1 MPALNRYCWK
11 LPKRIHSIQVWIG
24 KSWERR
30 ACALRSRRWRVLDFL
45 NNAIVAAIIKSAIVI
60 FALLTAFAYM
70 TLIERRVVAKMQG
83 RLGPNRAG
91 PFGIFQPVADAV
103 KMAFKEQIIPTQ
115 SRVAIYLLAPVISV
129 VVALCAFAVV
139 PIGNSW
145 IGGKSSIWDPII
157 GDINVGIL
165 WILGVSSLAVYG
177 IVLGGWASGN
187 RYSLLGSLRSAAQ
200 MVSYETSLGLALSGT
215 LMWAGTLSMVGI
227 VKAQLLYGSTGQGI
241 WFIAAQPLGFVI
253 YMIAGVAE
261 VNRAPFDLPEAE
273 QELTAGYLTEYSGL
287 RWSLYQMAEYIN
299 MITVSA
305 IASTLFFGGWSF
317 FGLERIP
324 GVSILI
330 FLVKVAFFLF
340 IFIWLRATLPRIRY
354 DRLMRLGWELLLPL
368 AVLNV
373 VITAASVALG
383 WYWWVNGLIGLAIV
397 IVMLVLVG
405 RRTSD
410 IQDVQ
415 PAQGTGLPS
424 SVRLAKFEPIAAQA
438 QLVAPQAGQDAT
450 I

>member
-1 MPALNRYCWK
+1 
-11 LPKRIHSIQVWIG
+11 
-24 KSWERR
+24 
-30 ACALRSRRWRVLDFL
+30 VLDFL
-45 NNAIVAAIIKSAIVI
+45 NNAIVADVVKSAIVI

-83 RLGPNRAG
+83 RLGPNRTG
-91 PFGIFQPVADAV
+91 PSGFFQPVADAL
-103 KMAFKEQIIPTQ
+103 KMAFKEQIVPSQ
-115 SRVAIYLLAPVISV
+115 AKKLIYLIAPIISV
-129 VVALCAFAVV
+129 VVALSAFAVI

-145 IGGKSSIWDPII
+145 VDGKPSVWDPII
-157 GDINVGIL
+157 GDINVGLL
-165 WILGVSSLAVYG
+165 WILSISSLAVYG

-227 VKAQLLYGSTGQGI
+227 VHQQLAQGI

-253 YMIAGVAE
+253 YLIAGVAE

-305 IASTLFFGGWSF
+305 VASTLFLGGWSF
-317 FGLERIP
+317 FGFGLERIP
-324 GVSILI
+324 GISILI
-330 FLVKVAFFLF
+330 FLVKVACFMFL
-340 IFIWLRATLPRIRY
+340 FIWLRATLPRIRY
-354 DRLMRLGWELLLPL
+354 DRLMRLGWQVLLPL

-373 VITAASVALG
+373 VITAIVVALG
-383 WYWWVNGLIGLAIV
+383 WPWWVSGIIGLIIVIGLLLAIRRQS
-397 IVMLVLVG
+397 IVEGTRFTEQSEKGGAQLLP
-405 RRTSD
+405 TS
-410 IQDVQ
+410 VH
-415 PAQGTGLPS
+415 
-424 SVRLAKFEPIAAQA
+424 LAKFERAA
-438 QLVAPQAGQDAT
+438 APAATTDAKAT
-450 I
+450 EAKKEENVTTVKA

>member
-1 MPALNRYCWK
+1 
-11 LPKRIHSIQVWIG
+11 
-24 KSWERR
+24 
-30 ACALRSRRWRVLDFL
+30 
-45 NNAIVAAIIKSAIVI
+45 
-60 FALLTAFAYM
+60 
-70 TLIERRVVAKMQG
+70 
-83 RLGPNRAG
+83 
-91 PFGIFQPVADAV
+91 
-103 KMAFKEQIIPTQ
+103 
-115 SRVAIYLLAPVISV
+115 
-129 VVALCAFAVV
+129 
-139 PIGNSW
+139 
-145 IGGKSSIWDPII
+145 
-157 GDINVGIL
+157 
-165 WILGVSSLAVYG
+165 
-177 IVLGGWASGN
+177 
-187 RYSLLGSLRSAAQ
+187 

-227 VKAQLLYGSTGQGI
+227 VHAQLNQGI
-241 WFIAAQPLGFVI
+241 WFIVAQPLGFVI
-253 YMIAGVAE
+253 YLIAGVAE

-305 IASTLFFGGWSF
+305 VAATLFLGGWSL

-324 GVSILI
+324 VLSILI

-340 IFIWLRATLPRIRY
+340 VFIWLRATLPRIRY
-354 DRLMRLGWELLLPL
+354 DRLMRLGWQLLLPL

-397 IVMLVLVG
+397 IVILALVG
-405 RRTSD
+405 RRTSE

-415 PAQGTGLPS
+415 PDQGTGLPS

-450 I
+450 V